1 MTATAP
7 IECPDWV
14 ANLKALDAGRSTGIW
29 DLHPAS
35 SSAALAFATN
45 DMKRVRVGD
54 TLWLAGGGYVTVEK
68 VTQSLLHTSGG
79 KYHLAT
85 GARWQGS
92 AWKGGHVVAIRTTTQ
107 L

>member
-1 MTATAP
+1 MMNP
-7 IECPDWV
+7 ELFPFD
-14 ANLKALDAGRSTGIW
+14 
-29 DLHPAS
+29 
-35 SSAALAFATN
+35 AALRNLQGVPPALH
-45 DMKRVRVGD
+45 DSLVQVGD

-79 KYHLAT
+79 KFHRAT

-92 AWKGGHVVAIRTTTQ
+92 AWKGVHVVAIRTTTQ